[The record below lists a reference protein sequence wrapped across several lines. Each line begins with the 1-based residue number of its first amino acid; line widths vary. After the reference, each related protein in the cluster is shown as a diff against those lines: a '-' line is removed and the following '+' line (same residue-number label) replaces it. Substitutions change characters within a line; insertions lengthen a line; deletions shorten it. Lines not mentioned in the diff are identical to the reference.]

1 MKGNRKKKTRFKKT
15 LAVVSAAA
23 VVAASA
29 AVMAVPASADD
40 GTVAFGNVTMT
51 LSELEAAGGVV
62 EVPVTCDVEYHTIA
76 FGYWLD
82 EGVTLSDWANGA
94 VYIAKNGQFNWFTL
108 SSAKAFS
115 AGTVDTVSFN
125 VVAEV
130 GTYYI
135 TPQHE
140 DYNGNDMSDL
150 NASTDFTLVTGS
162 ITITEDAEE
171 TTTEAEETTTEAEET
186 TTTTAAVA
194 TATATTAAESSSSTT
209 TTTSSSP
216 ATGEALPIAGV
227 CVAVAVI
234 GGVALVSKKRK

>member
-1 MKGNRKKKTRFKKT
+1 MKTRFKKT

-62 EVPVTCDVEYHTIA
+62 EVPVTCDVEYHTVA

-82 EGVTLSDWANGA
+82 EGVTLSDWTSGG
-94 VYIAKNGQFNWFTL
+94 VYIAKNGQFNWFTF
-108 SSAKAFS
+108 SSAKSFS
-115 AGTVDTVSFN
+115 AGTIDIVSFN

-171 TTTEAEETTTEAEET
+171 TTT
-186 TTTTAAVA
+186 TTAAVA
-194 TATATTAAESSSSTT
+194 TATTTTTTAAESSSSSTT

-234 GGVALVSKKRK
+234 GSVALVSKKRK

>member
-1 MKGNRKKKTRFKKT
+1 MKTRFKKT

-62 EVPVTCDVEYHTIA
+62 EVPVTCDVEYHTVA

-82 EGVTLSDWANGA
+82 EGVTLSDWTSGG
-94 VYIAKNGQFNWFTL
+94 VYIAKNGQFNWFTF
-108 SSAKAFS
+108 SSAKSFS
-115 AGTVDTVSFN
+115 AGTIDIVSFN

-171 TTTEAEETTTEAEET
+171 TTTEDAEET

-194 TATATTAAESSSSTT
+194 TATTTTTTAAESSSSSTT

-234 GGVALVSKKRK
+234 GSVALVSKKRK

>member
-1 MKGNRKKKTRFKKT
+1 MKTRFKKT

-62 EVPVTCDVEYHTIA
+62 EVPVTCDVEYHTVA

-82 EGVTLSDWANGA
+82 EGVTLSDWTSGG
-94 VYIAKNGQFNWFTL
+94 VYIAKNGQFNWFTF
-108 SSAKAFS
+108 SSAKSFS
-115 AGTVDTVSFN
+115 AGTIDIVSFN

-171 TTTEAEETTTEAEET
+171 TTT
-186 TTTTAAVA
+186 TTAAVA
-194 TATATTAAESSSSTT
+194 TATTTTTTAAESSSSSSTT

-234 GGVALVSKKRK
+234 GSVALVSKKRK